1 VPNFWE
7 RPEMSGMLRDVRT
20 KPDKYAWL
28 ANRPLLPAPVL
39 TIDDDDADILALLDG
54 LRDAQAR

>member
-1 VPNFWE
+1 MPNFWE

-28 ANRPLLPAPVL
+28 GKALPTLPAPEPSRHAEIL
-39 TIDDDDADILALLDG
+39 DILKDLA
-54 LRDAQAR
+54 AS